1 MSSHS
6 AGHSTKGPKADVPSV
21 KEWRE
26 QLSKMEIPRAGATRL
41 IMNYLVTESFKDA
54 AEKLRE
60 ESGLPLS
67 PGNTDVSASLD
78 ERIRIRDAIHGGRI
92 LEARRLLDELHPRLL
107 STDRQLLFRIQQQQL
122 IELIRENR
130 TEEALEFAQQELAP
144 RVEEASAPLGEM
156 ERTLALLA
164 FDNPASSPFGEL
176 LHVSH
181 RQKVASEVNAAI
193 LEMDGAESTIPS
205 LVVAVHMLLWAQKLL
220 DDKKIEYPKMTDIAE
235 ATVSMHPPK

>member
-1 MSSHS
+1 
-6 AGHSTKGPKADVPSV
+6 
-21 KEWRE
+21 
-26 QLSKMEIPRAGATRL
+26 MEIPRAGATRL

-181 RQKVASEVNAAI
+181 RQKVS
-193 LEMDGAESTIPS
+193 
-205 LVVAVHMLLWAQKLL
+205 
-220 DDKKIEYPKMTDIAE
+220 
-235 ATVSMHPPK
+235 

>member
-6 AGHSTKGPKADVPSV
+6 AGHSTKAKSQEVLSL
-21 KEWRE
+21 KEW
-26 QLSKMEIPRAGATRL
+26 LDALGKIHIPRAGAARL

-60 ESGLPLS
+60 ESGLSLS
-67 PGNTDVSASLD
+67 PGNSDVSASLD

-92 LEARRLLDELHPRLL
+92 LDARRLLDDLHPRLL

-144 RVEEASAPLGEM
+144 RVEESSAPLVEM

-164 FDNPASSPFGEL
+164 FDNPVSSPFGEL

-193 LEMDGAESTIPS
+193 LEMDGAESTVPS
-205 LVVAVHMLLWAQKLL
+205 LVVALHMLLWAQKLL
-220 DDKKIEYPKMTDIAE
+220 DEKKVDYPKMTDIAD
-235 ATVSMHPPK
+235 ATISTNAPK